1 MGLLIQ
7 FSYLQLL
14 DVLTTLVFLT
24 GGVKEANP
32 VVRFLLVATPSP
44 LLGLLSV
51 KLLAIALAVYCWR
64 TARTRLLLFANL
76 FFAVLVAWNLLALLG
91 RA

>member
-1 MGLLIQ
+1 MSLLIQ
-7 FSYLQLL
+7 FCYLQLL

-32 VVRFLLVATPSP
+32 VVRFLLIASPSP

-51 KLLAIALAVYCWR
+51 KLLAIALAFYCWR
-64 TARTRLLLFANL
+64 TARTRLLLFANA
-76 FFAVLVAWNLLALLG
+76 FFAVLIAWNLFALLG

>member
-1 MGLLIQ
+1 MSLVIQ
-7 FSYLQLL
+7 FCYLQLL

-32 VVRFLLVATPSP
+32 VVHFLLIATPSP

-51 KLLAIALAVYCWR
+51 KLLAIALAFYCWR
-64 TARTRLLLFANL
+64 SARTRLLRFANV
-76 FFAVLVAWNLLALLG
+76 FFAVLVAWNLFALLG

>member
-1 MGLLIQ
+1 MSLLIQ
-7 FSYLQLL
+7 FCYLQLL

-32 VVRFLLVATPSP
+32 VVHFMLIATPSP

-51 KLLAIALAVYCWR
+51 KLLAIVLAFYCWR
-64 TARTRLLLFANL
+64 SARTRLLLIANM
-76 FFAVLVAWNLLALLG
+76 FFAGLVAWNLFALLG
-91 RA
+91 RV

>member
-1 MGLLIQ
+1 MSLLIQ
-7 FSYLQLL
+7 FCYLQLL

-32 VVRFLLVATPSP
+32 VVHFMLIATPSP
-44 LLGLLSV
+44 LLGLLSI
-51 KLLAIALAVYCWR
+51 KLLAIALAFYCWR
-64 TARTRLLLFANL
+64 SARNRLLLIANM
-76 FFAVLVAWNLLALLG
+76 FFAGLVAWNLFALLG